1 MREAFV
7 ELYELPLLEDLRDSL
22 VLRFP
27 EVEFPPIPDRGTLDI
42 RAVKDS
48 RYFFH

>member
-1 MREAFV
+1 M
-7 ELYELPLLEDLRDSL
+7 ELYELHLLEDLRDSL

-27 EVEFPPIPDRGTLDI
+27 EVDFPPIPRRGTLDI
-42 RAVKDS
+42 RSVKDS